1 MSPSFGK
8 FLDSGSSCLELMAT
22 GRNWTRLTYSCP
34 VSPGV
39 SAMMLSPNLVACRQ
53 ASGLLLGMHTIQVDS
68 LDRGEELIEETMHEL
83 LSCKMMEEGE
93 PIIII
98 SGRAGSLK
106 ERLLISYVKEGKSY
120 GRFVKGG
127 GYFFNRGLLLSFGT
141 F

>member
-1 MSPSFGK
+1 MI
-8 FLDSGSSCLELMAT
+8 CLANSLYDVLPIAF
-22 GRNWTRLTYSCP
+22 
-34 VSPGV
+34 SPGV
-39 SAMMLSPNLVACRQ
+39 SALMLSPNLVACRQ

-68 LDRGEELIEETMHEL
+68 LERGEELIEEVMYEL
-83 LSCKMMEEGE
+83 LTSSMMEAGE
-93 PIIII
+93 PFIVI

-106 ERLLISYVKEGKSY
+106 ERLMISYISEGKSH